1 MKILLFLPI
10 FLTFSSLLKAQELP
24 EIPLKNGMA
33 YYVFQHKLDNSAKC
47 LSSYFDA
54 PGALQLPLYQKIGNL
69 TNEYTIEAKKNGK
82 KGILNYSMLQFVM
95 NSRQLKTLKCN
106 DTLKNGATSLD
117 VILNGELLWR
127 PAFIEL
133 LRKKITRQN
142 ITANIGVVFISK
154 NEYKLIIKDI
164 QYSVYWMKGTQQGID
179 IYKLGEY
186 YEKADKTDKE
196 SIKFFGFVD
205 MIIKSADEIIL
216 KALTDTYQA
225 DEL

>member
-1 MKILLFLPI
+1 MKNTLLFYILI
-10 FLTFSSLLKAQELP
+10 FQICKLYAQELP
-24 EIPLKNGMA
+24 EIPMKNGMA

-47 LSSYFDA
+47 LSSYFDT
-54 PGALQLPLYQKIGNL
+54 PSPLQLPLYQKIGNL

-82 KGILNYSMLQFVM
+82 KGILNYSMMQFIM

-142 ITANIGVVFISK
+142 ISANISVVFISK

-164 QYSVYWMKGTQQGID
+164 QYSVSWMKGTQQGFD